1 MFADRHGGDDRTIYV
16 RRVYV
21 MNNIVHTSSMTD
33 ICTANSNKGGPDI
46 ISDGLGGAIISW
58 RDHRNDNWYEIYA
71 QRIDASGNNLWNA
84 DGMPIPSQ
92 NMVPNGEGG
101 AIIIVSAL
109 PLNARG
115 IDKAGYIV
123 WATYDGWPDNVQQ
136 WVNSALPVSDGAG
149 GAIFPWIQ
157 TLDYD
162 HYEIYAQRLDNSGNI
177 QWNTGVLCGL
187 SAGIT
192 SELRII
198 SDGSGGAIIAWTE
211 QNSATKLYAQRV
223 DTSGKTLWT
232 SNGVSI
238 KTISDY
244 LLDFQIISDGSGG
257 AILAWEQ
264 EHEIYTQRV
273 DTSGNILWKPEGI
286 AACTTDTYQ
295 REPRLVSDGSDG
307 VIIVWEDYRSG
318 RNIYAQRV
326 DDSGNIL
333 WDSEGVYISHFRG
346 DLLNLQIV
354 SNGSGG
360 AIILGE
366 EGERYPDLPD
376 IFVEIVDSN
385 GQVAQSENTVYPGP
399 HLRTLKPE
407 PRNTYPNKPMQHSQ
421 GPEPPNRLIDTSVL
435 IIVIVAAI
443 AVAFV
448 IFLTVRLLARKRN
461 N

>member
-1 MFADRHGGDDRTIYV
+1 VFADRHGGDDRTIYV

-192 SELRII
+192 SELR
-198 SDGSGGAIIAWTE
+198 
-211 QNSATKLYAQRV
+211 
-223 DTSGKTLWT
+223 
-232 SNGVSI
+232 
-238 KTISDY
+238 
-244 LLDFQIISDGSGG
+244 IISDGSGG